1 MKIGAMQGILRT
13 DDDALAIEKAAYWGF
28 DAIEL
33 ITKSGPNGEPL
44 AYTNKQK
51 QVIKD
56 ALEVNGIMLSSFCLG
71 TFNQYGLV
79 DPGAV
84 GKEKVLQGFKEIIRS
99 AKDLDAGIILVPF
112 FGNNKIKSE
121 DDQNS
126 VIDGIKA
133 VLSVAEECKIVLALE
148 MNASPEMMIDMLDKI
163 DSQCA
168 GIYYDVG
175 NMTSEGF
182 DNASAIRKL
191 GGFISAVHIKDR
203 VIKGGGVP
211 LGEGDVDFEVVRD
224 ALADIG
230 YDQMLTLETP
240 SGDDPELDAR
250 KNLAFVKKVW
260 GL

>member
-44 AYTNKQK
+44 AYTYKQK

-56 ALEVNGIMLSSFCLG
+56 ALELNGIMLSSFCLG

-79 DPGAV
+79 NSGTV
-84 GKEKVLQGFKEIIRS
+84 GKDKVLQGFKDIIHS
-99 AKDLDAGIILVPF
+99 AKDLDVGVILVPF
-112 FGNNKIKSE
+112 FGNNKIKNE
-121 DDQNS
+121 DDQNN
-126 VIDGIKA
+126 VIEGIKA
-133 VLSVAEECKIVLALE
+133 VLPAAEECKIVLALE
-148 MNASPEMMIDMLDKI
+148 MNATPEMMLDMLDRI

-182 DNASAIRKL
+182 DNASVIREL

-203 VIKGGGVP
+203 VVNGGGVP
-211 LGEGDVDFEVVRD
+211 LGEGNVDFESVRVS
-224 ALADIG
+224 LEDIG
-230 YDQMLTLETP
+230 YDQVLTLETP
-240 SGDDPELDAR
+240 SGDNPELDAR

-260 GL
+260 NL